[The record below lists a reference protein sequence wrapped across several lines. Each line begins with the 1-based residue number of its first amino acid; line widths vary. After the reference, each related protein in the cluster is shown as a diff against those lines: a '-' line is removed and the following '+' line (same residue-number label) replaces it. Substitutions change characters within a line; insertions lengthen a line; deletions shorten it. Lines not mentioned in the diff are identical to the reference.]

1 MSVEHEAEIAE
12 EAEEFAYGS
21 SLFGGRP
28 TFGLTRRL
36 TSESGLT
43 LYEFVPNHLADGRRK
58 RFRRTGAT
66 HHPVRLPLCKALPAI
81 TNGTSSESLDFSSVG
96 SSSERT
102 PADWA
107 WDDWCALKIATLSGS
122 RQQAIHALVR
132 DVLDDAGINH
142 RNVTTSEGSVLVSE
156 AIGVRLTLAFLGMR
170 RLQRYEKLTA
180 VAASI
185 ARMSLEECYYWHAK
199 CRSPSS
205 PNGVKALRV
214 LLADHVS

>member
-1 MSVEHEAEIAE
+1 MSVEPEVDVTG

-36 TSESGLT
+36 KPDSGLT
-43 LYEFVPNHLADGRRK
+43 LYELVPNHLADGRRR
-58 RFRRTGAT
+58 RFHRSNAT
-66 HHPVRLPLCKALPAI
+66 QNPVRISLREAFPTA
-81 TNGTSSESLDFSSVG
+81 TEDVHSEVMDFSSIG
-96 SSSERT
+96 SSPERT
-102 PADWA
+102 PTEWA
-107 WDDWCALKIATLSGS
+107 WDDWCALKIAELSGN
-122 RQQAIHALVR
+122 RQQAIHTLIR
-132 DVLDDAGINH
+132 DVLDDDGVNH

-156 AIGVRLTLAFLGMR
+156 ATGVRLTLTFLGMR

-180 VAASI
+180 VADSI

-214 LLADHVS
+214 LLADHIN